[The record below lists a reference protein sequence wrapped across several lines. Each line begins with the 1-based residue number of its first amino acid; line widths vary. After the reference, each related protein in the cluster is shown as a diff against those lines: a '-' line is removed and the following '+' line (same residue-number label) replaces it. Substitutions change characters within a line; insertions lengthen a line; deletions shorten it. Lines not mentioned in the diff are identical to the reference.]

1 MTFHS
6 EALHS
11 EEEKAQSKG
20 SAGSEKKEK
29 RVSSRTVFPNRC
41 LSAMW
46 VPVCVVQIYKMSL
59 RGMEM
64 IFF

>member
-20 SAGSEKKEK
+20 SAGSEKEK